1 MPTKKVKFEENE
13 IPVFEDAVIYKRGD
27 YWQFRLWLAKERKYA
42 RFSLKTRSQST
53 ALEKAKLHYHDL
65 MSNQLAGKRYFSLTT
80 KEGVAAYL
88 AERQKDVE
96 AGIIVKGRLSTVKTH
111 LDHWLNYI
119 KKDTKLKELE
129 RSDCSDYF
137 LKRTKGKKNVEISI
151 STIANEQGTIN
162 SLMKWLFKRKEAYID
177 GFDFSKLP
185 KVDKNDNKIRR
196 STFSE
201 AEVDAFKAAV
211 KLYTDKK
218 ENKLTDKDWQQRMLA
233 SYYFLIASVTGLRT
247 GEQKQLLWSDIE
259 WTQGS
264 KNKKTV
270 GLVHIQIRA
279 ETSKVRTS
287 RGFYCRDDGYFK
299 QLRTFIAENTVESK
313 KKPINLKDRP
323 VFSLN
328 SAKPITQRAVLHH
341 FGNLLEL
348 AGIETEGRDIVPY
361 SFRHYFI
368 TQKVMSGLNFR
379 QIADMCGTSQTQIEK
394 TYYHLN
400 DEIKRTNALAD
411 YDLDEDGLIVA
422 D

>member
-13 IPVFEDAVIYKRGD
+13 IAVFEDAVIYKRGE
-27 YWQFRLWLAKERKYA
+27 YWQFRLWLPKERKYA
-42 RFSLKTRSQST
+42 RFSLKTRNQNT
-53 ALEKAKLHYHDL
+53 AVEKAKLHYHEL
-65 MSNQLAGKRYFSLTT
+65 MSNQLSGKRYFSLTT
-80 KEGVAAYL
+80 KDGVAAYI
-88 AERQKDVE
+88 AERQKDVD
-96 AGIIVKGRLSTVKTH
+96 AGIIVKGRLGTIKTH
-111 LDHWLNYI
+111 LEHWLAYI

-129 RSDCSDYF
+129 RTDCSDYF
-137 LKRTKGKKNVEISI
+137 LKRSKGKKSVEISI

-201 AEVDAFKAAV
+201 AEVDLFKDAV
-211 KLYTDKK
+211 KQYTDRK
-218 ENKLTDKDWQQRMLA
+218 ENKLTDKEWQQRTLA

-270 GLVHIQIRA
+270 DLVHIQIRA
-279 ETSKVRTS
+279 ETSKVRNS

-299 QLRTFIAENTVESK
+299 YLRKFIVENTVET
-313 KKPINLKDRP
+313 KKPISLKDRL

-328 SAKPITQRAVLHH
+328 STKVITQRTLLYH
-341 FGNLLEL
+341 FGNLLAL
-348 AGIETEGRDIVPY
+348 AEIGTTDRDIVPY

-400 DEIKRTNALAD
+400 DEIKRTNAMAD
-411 YDLDEDGLIVA
+411 YDIDGDGLISLG
-422 D
+422 